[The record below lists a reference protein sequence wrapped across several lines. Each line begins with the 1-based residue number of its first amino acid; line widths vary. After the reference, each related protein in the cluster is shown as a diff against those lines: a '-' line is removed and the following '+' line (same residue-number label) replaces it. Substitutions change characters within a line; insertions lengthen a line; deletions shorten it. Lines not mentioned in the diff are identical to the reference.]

1 MARPNGKDRGV
12 VFKQGGW
19 WVRLYV
25 NGREK
30 WFRADSKSQA
40 KTLYG
45 RLRSEARENRYF
57 PEKYAVSKELT
68 LRAWIARYLE
78 GVTSP
83 GLRNVHRYGKFWS
96 KLLGRKLL
104 TEITADDLRHIQA
117 KMKQKGTRTARTIN
131 RYFGALRRILNLAIA
146 DGLLSADPVKGVK
159 FFSEPVG
166 RLRFLSDMEISSL
179 RDTLPPEHW
188 SIVAFALETG
198 LRLTEQFHSRWDC
211 LNTEQGILTI
221 PLSKS
226 GKTRHVILTDA
237 ALDIVKGLTSWMHSP
252 FLFPS
257 PLTSVQP
264 MQGRN
269 FVVKIYEPALKRAK
283 IEGVTW
289 HTLRHTFASRAVMAG
304 VDIRT
309 VQELMGHSTITMT
322 MRYAHLSPAHL
333 RTAVN
338 RASLGA
344 IAAKSAGGTGSK
356 TGSNENQRV
365 EQGPVR
371 ITEPSEIFTGM
382 VGGAGR
388 VRTAASQFCRL
399 LP

>member
-1 MARPNGKDRGV
+1 MAREASAEETQIFRRCDWHKGRFSQEEEVREGPMARPYGKDRGV

-146 DGLLSADPVKGVK
+146 DGLLSANPMKGVK
-159 FFSEPVG
+159 FFSEPAG
-166 RLRFLSDMEISSL
+166 RLRFLSDKEISSL

-188 SIVAFALETG
+188 LIVAFALETG

-211 LNTEQGILTI
+211 LNSEQGILTI

-237 ALDIVKGLTSWMHSP
+237 ALEIVKGLTSWMHSP
-252 FLFPS
+252 FLFPKS
-257 PLTSVQP
+257 PHL
-264 MQGRN
+264 
-269 FVVKIYEPALKRAK
+269 
-283 IEGVTW
+283 
-289 HTLRHTFASRAVMAG
+289 HTTDAG
-304 VDIRT
+304 T
-309 VQELMGHSTITMT
+309 KLCGEEL
-322 MRYAHLSPAHL
+322 
-333 RTAVN
+333 
-338 RASLGA
+338 
-344 IAAKSAGGTGSK
+344 
-356 TGSNENQRV
+356 
-365 EQGPVR
+365 
-371 ITEPSEIFTGM
+371 
-382 VGGAGR
+382 
-388 VRTAASQFCRL
+388 
-399 LP
+399 